1 MVVQAEPAAF
11 FHKTQ
16 FLLKKTTTE
25 NIFFLMSKT
34 NLSFPR
40 GKKMTVFVDII
51 QTFQQ
56 KLEFWKTC
64 VHHHESDSF
73 PILGDFSSE
82 IGGEINECDF

>member
-1 MVVQAEPAAF
+1 
-11 FHKTQ
+11 
-16 FLLKKTTTE
+16 
-25 NIFFLMSKT
+25 
-34 NLSFPR
+34 
-40 GKKMTVFVDII
+40 MTISVDII

-82 IGGEINECDF
+82 IGGDINECDF